1 MTYFW
6 FLWVRIQFLF
16 CKKLQKQENSYNW
29 KPSSQSY
36 DAVNFKIESVNEI
49 CNIKYSLF
57 RLKNRSGVWWCY
69 YDGGVWVWVPCACVW
84 RESRGPLK
92 NSLSNAAISL
102 VQTRS
107 AAPPWPWV
115 AKEKFY
121 FIFINNLYYIK
132 VNNLYYIKLN
142 N

>member
-1 MTYFW
+1 MSYEQRKSFN
-6 FLWVRIQFLF
+6 LVILF
-16 CKKLQKQENSYNW
+16 FFQIN
-29 KPSSQSY
+29 
-36 DAVNFKIESVNEI
+36 
-49 CNIKYSLF
+49 CNIKSSLF

-69 YDGGVWVWVPCACVW
+69 YDGGVWVW

-132 VNNLYYIKLN
+132 VNNLYYIKVYHFYIRFSKKIPYLETSVQTEKN
-142 N
+142 VIKSG

>member
-1 MTYFW
+1 MSYEQRKSFN
-6 FLWVRIQFLF
+6 LVILF
-16 CKKLQKQENSYNW
+16 FFQIN
-29 KPSSQSY
+29 
-36 DAVNFKIESVNEI
+36 

-121 FIFINNLYYIK
+121 FIFLNNLYYIK
-132 VNNLYYIKLN
+132 VNNSYYIKPNNKYYIKLN
-142 N
+142 RSTNIFRQRMS